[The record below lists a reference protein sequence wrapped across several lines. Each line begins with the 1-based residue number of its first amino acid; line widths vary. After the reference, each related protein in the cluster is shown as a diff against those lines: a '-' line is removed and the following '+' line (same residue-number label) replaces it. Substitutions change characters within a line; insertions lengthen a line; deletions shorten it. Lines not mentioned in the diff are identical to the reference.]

1 MTPDEIMKMECIVDF
16 LQYYK
21 SGDTI
26 GPEVMGTLGQHFG
39 RFALKAFNREDM
51 KTAVQMIQS
60 KLLVRNTLGQDM
72 YSMKFDMGRCG
83 W

>member
-1 MTPDEIMKMECIVDF
+1 
-16 LQYYK
+16 
-21 SGDTI
+21 
-26 GPEVMGTLGQHFG
+26 
-39 RFALKAFNREDM
+39 M